1 MLELLKKYYVF
12 MLILMVFS
20 YLVPK
25 ESYKK
30 YIQLFIGIFMV
41 VMFLKPVLMLFTM
54 ENPNAIYEVFE
65 PFNQKIES
73 IDLEQLEGET
83 IYEYFFS
90 SRVFAKQQLRQS
102 LLIKAFCELEDDA
115 ISKFLDKIISIYFI
129 LGNII

>member
-12 MLILMVFS
+12 MLVLMVFS

-30 YIQLFIGIFMV
+30 YIQLFIGIFIV

-65 PFNQKIES
+65 LFNQKIES
-73 IDLEQLEGET
+73 LNLEQLEGET

-90 SRVFAKQQLRQS
+90 
-102 LLIKAFCELEDDA
+102 EGE
-115 ISKFLDKIISIYFI
+115 
-129 LGNII
+129 GE

>member
-12 MLILMVFS
+12 ILILMVFS

-90 SRVFAKQQLRQS
+90 
-102 LLIKAFCELEDDA
+102 EGE
-115 ISKFLDKIISIYFI
+115 
-129 LGNII
+129 GE